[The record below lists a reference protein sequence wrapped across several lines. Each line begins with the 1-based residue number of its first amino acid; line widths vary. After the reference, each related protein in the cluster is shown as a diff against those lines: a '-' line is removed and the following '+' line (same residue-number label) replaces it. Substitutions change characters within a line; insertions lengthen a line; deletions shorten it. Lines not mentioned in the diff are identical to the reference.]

1 MPPSIHIDHLPGDEV
16 AADEEHDRL
25 GDITRAAGPLQ
36 RRRPRMMAEIA
47 LIFPGDGRISGIRP
61 ILRGSEAEYSVRQR
75 PLPVLL
81 VRAVSLQGER
91 SAGPP

>member
-16 AADEEHDRL
+16 AADEEHDQ
-25 GDITRAAGPLQ
+25 AAGPLQ